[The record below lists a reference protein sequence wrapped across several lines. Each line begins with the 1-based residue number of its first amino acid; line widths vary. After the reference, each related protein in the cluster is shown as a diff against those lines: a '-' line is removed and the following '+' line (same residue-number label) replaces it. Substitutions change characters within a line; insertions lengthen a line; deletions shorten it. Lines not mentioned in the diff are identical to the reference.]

1 MKLKSSL
8 IHSSSF
14 IPHPLDMVERSQKDV
29 WRLTPWLVIALLLG
43 NFILMAFDAR
53 DKNSNQRYA
62 RVWTQTIA
70 DFVQSPVTTVS
81 SSVSN
86 YFQSFANLRSAQS
99 ENDVLKQRVQELEV
113 ELQQKGE
120 LSSENERLKSL
131 LDLKEKSQYKI
142 LTARIIGRDP
152 SAWFNS
158 SIINRG
164 SLDGVKLNMAI
175 VTNGGLVGR
184 VTAISP
190 LTSQVDLITKNKSGL
205 GGVIG
210 ELGTSNALGV
220 VSGTGKK
227 ELLEMGYV
235 PGSVE
240 VQVGE
245 IVYTTGQD
253 GIYPAGLKLGEIVEV
268 RSGSATVPHQIL
280 IRPSANLS
288 SMQEVGVLL
297 YEPPPRPE
305 YEKTLPN
312 AVKNK

>member
-1 MKLKSSL
+1 MA
-8 IHSSSF
+8 
-14 IPHPLDMVERSQKDV
+14 ERSQKEV
-29 WRLTPWLVIALLLG
+29 WRLAPWLAIVLLFG

-53 DKNSNQRYA
+53 DKNTNQSYI
-62 RVWTQTIA
+62 RVWSQAVA

-99 ENDVLKQRVQELEV
+99 ENDILKQRIQELEV

-120 LSSENERLKSL
+120 LSSENERLKTL

-142 LTARIIGRDP
+142 LTARIIGRDA
-152 SAWFNS
+152 SKWFSS

-164 SLDGVKLNMAI
+164 SLDGVKLNMAV

-184 VTAISP
+184 VTAVSP
-190 LTSQVDLITKNKSGL
+190 LTAQIDLITKEKSGL

-210 ELGTSNALGV
+210 ELGNSNALGV
-220 VSGTGKK
+220 VMGTGKK
-227 ELLEMGYV
+227 EILEMSYV

-253 GIYPAGLKLGEIVEV
+253 GIFPAGLKLGEIVEV
-268 RSGSATVPHQIL
+268 KSGSATVPHQIF

-288 SMQEVGVLL
+288 AMQEVGVLL
-297 YEPPPRPE
+297 YEPPQRPE
-305 YEKTLPN
+305 YEKSVPN
-312 AVKNK
+312 AVKK